1 MTNAPVSYQNP
12 RLTTPAAVGAS
23 TWLSVDRCVFH
34 GPLWR
39 KGYDWSCRPGGGRP
53 THILHSSAVAG
64 EHTFVRAVGKPGP
77 RLSLCHIS
85 GFGLSVFD
93 SSAVGP
99 PLTKRP
105 TWFQWWRT
113 GYVKC
118 VFWMRKILWQTR
130 QRGFIVCLNYQ
141 GLVFW
146 ASKEHCIIVQLL
158 QNSCLNTPV
167 IFVYTLLMLLVE
179 YRCYI
184 FTMCLQCGVMVLLV
198 WDEALER
205 DLVCAHFGMNKKRC
219 LKVYCVMKDANI
231 PVPLTREKTNL
242 FRAWVPFKHA

>member
-23 TWLSVDRCVFH
+23 TWLSADRCVFH

-64 EHTFVRAVGKPGP
+64 ERTFVRAVGKAGP
-77 RLSLCHIS
+77 RLSLCHIP
-85 GFGLSVFD
+85 GFGLSVLD
-93 SSAVGP
+93 SSAVG

-141 GLVFW
+141 GLFKVFF
-146 ASKEHCIIVQLL
+146 SCCFYGIIVQLQ

-167 IFVYTLLMLLVE
+167 IFVYALLMFLVE

-184 FTMCLQCGVMVLLV
+184 SSCACGVVSWYL
-198 WDEALER
+198 
-205 DLVCAHFGMNKKRC
+205 
-219 LKVYCVMKDANI
+219 
-231 PVPLTREKTNL
+231 
-242 FRAWVPFKHA
+242 